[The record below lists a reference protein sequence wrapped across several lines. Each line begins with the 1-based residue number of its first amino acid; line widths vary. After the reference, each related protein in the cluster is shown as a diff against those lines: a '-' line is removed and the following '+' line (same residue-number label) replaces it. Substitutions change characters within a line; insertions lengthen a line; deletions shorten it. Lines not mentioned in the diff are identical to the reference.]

1 MVTGRGKSLTFQVH
15 ATLRALAAREASLF
29 VYPLRALIADQAFHL
44 REALAPFGIT
54 VVTLTGESTVDER
67 RQAFAGLADGSVDIA
82 LTTPEF
88 LAWHADS
95 FAYTGRVKFVV
106 VDEAHHV
113 GLARAG
119 QREAYATIGSAV
131 RRLGDPTVLALTA
144 TADDECA
151 QAVRRELPID
161 ACVFDASDRPNLRLD
176 DRRNVPSRDNYLAN
190 LVATGEKTVVFVN
203 SREQS
208 VAVARALRKHAPQV
222 APLIGFYN
230 AGLSRSERKR
240 IEQLFRTDA
249 LLVLIATS
257 AFGEGVDIPNIRHV
271 VLYHMPFNEIEFNQ
285 MSGRAGRDGKPA
297 CVHLLFSRN
306 DCALNERILAD
317 MTPCHDSLAQ
327 VYRKL
332 RAMQRASDTLFFTT
346 SDAELAKNV
355 STDIFPVNT
364 ASVTCAVAVFRELG
378 LIEAHAMFGPDGLVR
393 SIHAKD
399 TQDKVQLTD
408 SVRYREGMDEREI
421 FHAFRDWVMRSNAA
435 DLQKRVS
442 HPILPTTAVAKEAGN
457 EQVE

>member
-1 MVTGRGKSLTFQVH
+1 M
-15 ATLRALAAREASLF
+15 
-29 VYPLRALIADQAFHL
+29 
-44 REALAPFGIT
+44 
-54 VVTLTGESTVDER
+54 
-67 RQAFAGLADGSVDIA
+67 
-82 LTTPEF
+82 
-88 LAWHADS
+88 
-95 FAYTGRVKFVV
+95 V

-285 MSGRAGRDGKPA
+285 M
-297 CVHLLFSRN
+297 C
-306 DCALNERILAD
+306 
-317 MTPCHDSLAQ
+317 
-327 VYRKL
+327 
-332 RAMQRASDTLFFTT
+332 
-346 SDAELAKNV
+346 
-355 STDIFPVNT
+355 
-364 ASVTCAVAVFRELG
+364 
-378 LIEAHAMFGPDGLVR
+378 GPR
-393 SIHAKD
+393 R
-399 TQDKVQLTD
+399 T
-408 SVRYREGMDEREI
+408 
-421 FHAFRDWVMRSNAA
+421 
-435 DLQKRVS
+435 
-442 HPILPTTAVAKEAGN
+442 
-457 EQVE
+457 

>member
-1 MVTGRGKSLTFQVH
+1 MQREAPARTIIRMRDIIKRFYIGTPNELQILNGISLDVREGEFLSIVGESGSGKS
-15 ATLRALAAREASLF
+15 TLMNIIGALDRPTEGTYEL
-29 VYPLRALIADQAFHL
+29 
-44 REALAPFGIT
+44 
-54 VVTLTGESTVDER
+54 
-67 RQAFAGLADGSVDIA
+67 DGV
-82 LTTPEF
+82 
-88 LAWHADS
+88 
-95 FAYTGRVKFVV
+95 R
-106 VDEAHHV
+106 VDEAKDDQLSKIRN
-113 GLARAG
+113 GK
-119 QREAYATIGSAV
+119 IGFVFQTFNLIPRTSALKNV
-131 RRLGDPTVLALTA
+131 
-144 TADDECA
+144 
-151 QAVRRELPID
+151 ELPMLY
-161 ACVFDASDRPNLRLD
+161 AGVPAGKRTKRAKELLEMVEMTERMNHMPNELSGGQKQR
-176 DRRNVPSRDNYLAN
+176 
-190 LVATGEKTVVFVN
+190 
-203 SREQS
+203 

-393 SIHAKD
+393 SIHVKD

>member
-1 MVTGRGKSLTFQVH
+1 M
-15 ATLRALAAREASLF
+15 
-29 VYPLRALIADQAFHL
+29 LI
-44 REALAPFGIT
+44 
-54 VVTLTGESTVDER
+54 S
-67 RQAFAGLADGSVDIA
+67 
-82 LTTPEF
+82 
-88 LAWHADS
+88 
-95 FAYTGRVKFVV
+95 
-106 VDEAHHV
+106 
-113 GLARAG
+113 
-119 QREAYATIGSAV
+119 
-131 RRLGDPTVLALTA
+131 
-144 TADDECA
+144 
-151 QAVRRELPID
+151 
-161 ACVFDASDRPNLRLD
+161 
-176 DRRNVPSRDNYLAN
+176 
-190 LVATGEKTVVFVN
+190 
-203 SREQS
+203 
-208 VAVARALRKHAPQV
+208 
-222 APLIGFYN
+222 
-230 AGLSRSERKR
+230 
-240 IEQLFRTDA
+240 
-249 LLVLIATS
+249 TS
-257 AFGEGVDIPNIRHV
+257 AFGEGVDIPKIRHV

-393 SIHAKD
+393 SIHVKD